1 MVEAFQGEYLNEYE
15 GGIAGGVMA
24 VRFVQRVRR
33 FKMSIQP
40 SVKLGAVR
48 MGWVRLG
55 CVQAG
60 VRSGWGAF
68 RLGCGQA
75 GVRSGW
81 VRSGCDAVRL
91 RCVQVEEGK
100 LL

>member
-1 MVEAFQGEYLNEYE
+1 MAEAFQGEYLNEYE

-60 VRSGWGAF
+60 VRSG
-68 RLGCGQA
+68 
-75 GVRSGW
+75 
-81 VRSGCDAVRL
+81 CDAVRPGAVRPGAVRL
-91 RCVQVEEGK
+91 
-100 LL
+100 